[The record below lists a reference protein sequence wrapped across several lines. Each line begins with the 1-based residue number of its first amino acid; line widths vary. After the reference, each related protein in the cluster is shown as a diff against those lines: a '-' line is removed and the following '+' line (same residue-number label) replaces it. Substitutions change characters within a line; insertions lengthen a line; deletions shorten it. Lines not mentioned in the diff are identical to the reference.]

1 MTRRP
6 GPARDAPRTRTDVR
20 VLSRILRIG
29 LLAAVLGQV
38 GVWFVGAGSSAA
50 VSDEERLG
58 EQLFETNCATCHGL
72 GGEGTQDGPSLAG
85 VGPAA
90 TDFMLTTGRMPL
102 NQPDQQPIRQ
112 DPAFTAA
119 EIDALVAYV
128 ASIQPGGPSIPAV
141 DLEAGN
147 LQLGRQLW
155 LNTCSSCHGAPAVG
169 DSVGGGEIAPSL
181 EDSTPVQV
189 AEAIRIGPGLMPKF
203 SDRTYDRAQ
212 VDSIARYVDYL
223 QNSDNPGGFGLG
235 RIGPVAE
242 GFAAFVV
249 GLGIVLLVIRLTGT
263 KE

>member
-1 MTRRP
+1 MIRRP
-6 GPARDAPRTRTDVR
+6 ERTRGAGRQRSDAR
-20 VLSRILRIG
+20 VLSRVLRIG
-29 LLAAVLGQV
+29 LLAAVLAQV
-38 GVWFVGAGSSAA
+38 GAWYLGAGSSSA
-50 VSDEERLG
+50 VTDEQRLG

-72 GGEGTQDGPSLAG
+72 GGEGTGDGPSLEGA
-85 VGPAA
+85 GPAA

-112 DPAFTAA
+112 DPAFTTA
-119 EIDALVAYV
+119 EIRALVAYV
-128 ASIQPGGPSIPAV
+128 ALLQPGGPPIPPV
-141 DLEAGN
+141 DLEGGS

-169 DSVGGGEIAPSL
+169 ESVGGGEIAPSL

-189 AEAIRIGPGLMPKF
+189 VEAIRIGPGLMPKF
-203 SDRTYDRAQ
+203 SERTYDRAE

-223 QNSDNPGGFGLG
+223 QESDDPGGFGLG

-249 GLGIVLLVIRLTGT
+249 GIGILLLVVRLTGT